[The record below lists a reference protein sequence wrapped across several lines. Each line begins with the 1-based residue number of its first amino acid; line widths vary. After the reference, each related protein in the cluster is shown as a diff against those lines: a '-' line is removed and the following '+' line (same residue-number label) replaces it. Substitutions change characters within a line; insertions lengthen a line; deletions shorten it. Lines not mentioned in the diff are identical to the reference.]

1 MSGALGIAAADS
13 ELVFSHIAELQFSY
27 YTSAEIA
34 RLAVCSVEQAQ
45 HSDALGHAVR
55 GGLYDTR
62 MGVSDFRAQCGTC
75 HLNGAH
81 CPGHLGRID
90 LLLPAYQ
97 PLTFRWLVRLLR
109 FKCFHCNRLR
119 LPHARSVLF
128 LDAMD
133 ALATGN
139 IFRALALLPL
149 SAQHVLARGF
159 GFQELLGVPAA
170 ADDANALA
178 AAIAAAFEKTTA
190 AAGAGSRKRAA
201 TAVDAG
207 AAGEA
212 GRVPSLAEAPAGR
225 ALEHTNRI
233 INAVRKEIVKLFTV
247 AAAASHLCANCGATN
262 PTIKPDADC
271 VKLFA
276 SIHPSREAT
285 NAKRNVR
292 LMPDFSVRDASAPL
306 VDDSVAAPKLSL
318 ALAEQ
323 AIAKEKSA
331 QKRALL
337 QAAAARAADLRGD
350 SSTKK
355 KRKKK
360 HDDDDDDNDDNEV
373 AAVAAAAAAAAAAD
387 DDNNNNED
395 DNVAAPEVLDDKH
408 MYLAPAMVR
417 EHLRALWSHPV
428 EARLLNHVFGGGGDH
443 GGGAAYEIFF
453 LDCLAVPA
461 NRFRVMKDEG
471 SSMSSQ
477 DVLFTNVLRAQ
488 DRMRDALG
496 RRDELGDA
504 QFDSLIAGLAL
515 TVQKNVNDL
524 FDKEADPRKPGPTG
538 VRQVL
543 EKKDGLFRMHI
554 MGKRVN
560 HAARSVISPDVNLAT
575 NEIGL
580 PLYFATHLTVPE
592 PVCGY
597 NHERL
602 VRAVIN
608 GADVWPGA
616 TQVKFDNE
624 LVRLDA
630 VAFRADRER
639 RVAIARRLASGTPDA
654 PVIVHRHVL
663 NNDFVLMNR
672 QPTLHRPSIMAHRI
686 RVLDNGDKVLRM
698 HYANC
703 NVYNADFDGDEMN
716 CHRPQDLLAS
726 AEAAVIVNADEQYC
740 GPRDGQPARGLIQ
753 DHVSSGVLLTQKDT
767 FLTREQFYQLIWAG
781 CQALERDVDL
791 VSERVGGAARLPRVR
806 LPQPA
811 ILKPRALWTGKQV
824 VRCVLEQCVPGQPPL
839 TMRCAAKTKAA
850 AWRGHGEEATVV
862 VHQHDLVTGVL
873 DKNQFGASAFGL
885 VHAVF
890 EVYGGAA
897 AGRVLSTLGRLLS
910 TFLQG
915 HGFTCGI
922 ADLLLTPKAER
933 ERAATLRKADA
944 TGIAAAAS
952 FVGLFDDSAAAAPLS
967 GSTDAANVA
976 LISRQLRALLSS
988 SAPAAKALDSR
999 MTSTLAKSTS
1009 AAIAAVFPS
1018 GLLVPFPRNNMT
1030 LMTTTG
1036 AKGSQVNAAQI
1047 SGLLGSQE
1055 LEGRRV
1061 PLMASGKSLPCFE
1074 AYSPAA
1080 RAGGY
1085 VTDRFLTG
1093 IRPQEYYFHCVPED
1107 HEILTERGFMDLDA
1121 YERAVAAGESVR
1133 VAGYDPAAKQMVFE
1147 APLRLIV
1154 NATAT
1159 QTLIEFSSVHE
1170 MLDTWAANCGDYGLV
1185 SSSARQR
1192 TLLDRAPNHMSLLVT
1207 PGHMMYAQ
1215 LATSVPIN
1223 KANGRTKGL
1232 ALKESAKRSAS
1243 GGRQKEPHSK
1253 HTADSLLDAEG
1264 ARHLAVCSE
1273 GVRSASDVEFEFV
1286 RALVLS
1292 TTAQH
1297 DAFLEL
1303 YGFFIGDGTLLTH
1316 VNSDVKIVDAICFNQ
1331 CKRGDVD
1338 FLLSACVQAG
1348 LERDVDFKVQQ
1359 TADNRTM
1366 VRIVKPTWT
1375 AYFGG
1380 QYGHKYRHGDNDDD
1394 DDDDDDGNFRLDD
1407 GERHGRT
1414 DWTAATMRELALPTN
1429 VPIVAQ
1435 ASPAPAPARVDAV
1448 GVPYD
1453 AVSWAGGSYMAPE
1466 GVKSA
1471 KWFWHWVWT
1480 LDKARLRRVLDGLWR
1495 AEGIWSRKD
1504 KTIYTSS
1511 ARFRD
1516 ELVRVL
1522 LMAGYSAR
1530 FAAHYV
1536 AGADRGIATAKH
1548 TSWAVKFAEPDSA
1561 NGVAAC
1567 MPSLTKVRG
1576 EVRERT
1582 YTGRTW
1588 CFEMPSG
1595 FIMTRR
1601 AHKSADG
1608 VVTKAS
1614 RPIITGNCM
1623 AGREGLV
1630 DTAVKTSRSGYL
1642 QRCLIK
1648 HLESVVV
1655 SYDATV
1661 RDTSDGSILQ
1671 FMYGDD
1677 SLDIATGAATFIGSD
1692 AAPSFEFYVHNYEA
1706 LAKRWCVKDLLKQE
1720 AVRRGRDRVRAH
1732 VGADPVTSV
1741 FAPTA
1746 HLESVSEGFKAA
1758 LDAFVDKARQQG
1770 LLRTSR
1776 KQAGSL
1782 PTVDQFRDLM
1792 HVKYMRAAV
1801 PAGEAVGVLA
1811 SQSIGE
1817 PSTQMT
1823 LNTFH
1828 LAGRGDL
1835 NVTLGIP
1842 RLREILMTGAK
1853 VLETPSMRIA
1863 LVDRK
1868 NAAMADK
1875 VSRALSRVLLVDVL
1889 HGITVDESLHNGPGG
1904 WARRYKVRLQL
1915 QAEAE
1920 HADRCTRH
1928 AVLQSILGRES
1939 ANFATAL
1946 LETIH
1951 AELTSKRK
1959 FKGGIAKHDIDEDS
1973 GAAGGGG
1980 GDGEGD
1986 GDGDDGAGVVEKG
1999 GAGNKKRRS
2008 GDDDDADADGVDDE
2022 PSESASESADEF
2034 ANKGDDDDSGGG
2046 DDDADDEVDDDNDD
2060 DGGGDDDSD
2069 AANATQS
2076 TRTEDDVTTTE
2087 NPADSSTSAADPSD
2101 GSGGGGAGDEVPID
2115 VCTSAIPP
2123 KRSGA
2128 TSYLQAC
2135 LYSKRS
2141 DTVTFVLETSLKS
2154 KMVLMLV
2161 LAELAAQE
2169 TVVRH
2174 VSGVQRAVVVT
2185 SPANEFEVQTEGINL
2200 WTALK
2205 LSPKIVDMRTIYCNS
2220 THRMIEVFGIEAGRA
2235 SVVRELGNVFGAYGI
2250 NVDRRH
2256 IHLIADS
2263 LTRSGDYCAFNRN
2276 TFFDSSS
2283 PIQQMTFETVT
2294 KFVAQ
2299 ASLDGLADACEGA
2312 SARIAV
2318 GLPIRNGTGMC
2329 ETLLDIEAL
2338 ARHTSQHQQ
2347 K

>member
-34 RLAVCSVEQAQ
+34 RLAVCSVEQAT

-55 GGLYDTR
+55 GGLYDAR

-81 CPGHLGRID
+81 CPGHLGKID

-119 LPHARSVLF
+119 MPHARAVLF
-128 LDAMD
+128 LDALD
-133 ALATGN
+133 ALATGD

-159 GFQELLGVPAA
+159 GFQELLGTPDADNA
-170 ADDANALA
+170 ADADALA

-190 AAGAGSRKRAA
+190 AAAAAAAGTAGTAGSRKRSSEAA
-201 TAVDAG
+201 
-207 AAGEA
+207 
-212 GRVPSLAEAPAGR
+212 PSLAEAPAGR
-225 ALEHTNRI
+225 ALAHTNRI
-233 INAVRKEIVKLFTV
+233 INAVRKEIVKLFT
-247 AAAASHLCANCGATN
+247 AAASAASRLCANCGASN
-262 PTIKPDADC
+262 PAIKPDADC

-276 SIHPSREAT
+276 SIHASHEAV
-285 NAKRNVR
+285 NAKRKVR

-306 VDDSVAAPKLSL
+306 DDDSAAAAPKLSL

-323 AIAKEKSA
+323 ALAKEKSA
-331 QKRALL
+331 QKRALI

-350 SSTKK
+350 NSTKK

-360 HDDDDDDNDDNEV
+360 HDEQPADDDDDNDDDDKV
-373 AAVAAAAAAAAAAD
+373 AAAAAAAAAD
-387 DDNNNNED
+387 DNDNDD
-395 DNVAAPEVLDDKH
+395 DNAAAAPEVPDDKH

-417 EHLRALWSHPV
+417 EHLRVLWNQPV

-488 DRMRDALG
+488 DRMRDALA
-496 RRDELGDA
+496 RRGELGDA
-504 QFDSLIAGLAL
+504 QFNALIAGLAL
-515 TVQKNVNDL
+515 TVQKSVNDL

-608 GADVWPGA
+608 GADEWPGA

-624 LVRLDA
+624 TVRLDA

-654 PVIVHRHVL
+654 PVVVHRHVL

-686 RVLDNGDKVLRM
+686 RVLNNGDKVLRM

-767 FLTREQFYQLIWAG
+767 FLTREQFHQLIWAG

-850 AWRGHGEEATVV
+850 AWRGHAEEATVV

-944 TGIAAAAS
+944 AGIAAAAS
-952 FVGLFDDSAAAAPLS
+952 FVGLFDDTAAAAAPS

-1133 VAGYDPAAKQMVFE
+1133 VAGYDAAATQMLFE
-1147 APLRLIV
+1147 QPLRLVV
-1154 NATAT
+1154 NAPAT

-1185 SSSARQR
+1185 SSA
-1192 TLLDRAPNHMSLLVT
+1192 APQNHMSLLVT
-1207 PGHMMYAQ
+1207 PGHMMYVQ
-1215 LATSVPIN
+1215 LATAVQTN
-1223 KANGRTKGL
+1223 ERTNEL
-1232 ALKESAKRSAS
+1232 ALKETAKRSAS
-1243 GGRQKEPHSK
+1243 GARQKEPHAK
-1253 HTADSLLDAEG
+1253 HTARSLLAAEG
-1264 ARHLAVCSE
+1264 TRHLAVCSE
-1273 GVRSASDVEFEFV
+1273 GVRSASDAEFEFV
-1286 RALVLS
+1286 HALALS
-1292 TTAQH
+1292 TTAQI

-1303 YGFFIGDGTLLTH
+1303 YGFFIGDGALLTH
-1316 VNSDVKIVDAICFNQ
+1316 ANGAICFNQ
-1331 CKRGDVD
+1331 RKRGDVD
-1338 FLLSACVQAG
+1338 FLIGACVRAG
-1348 LERDVDFKVQQ
+1348 LERDVDFTMQQ
-1359 TADNRTM
+1359 TADNRTV

-1375 AYFGG
+1375 AYFAG
-1380 QYGHKYRHGDNDDD
+1380 QYGHKYRAGDDD
-1394 DDDDDDGNFRLDD
+1394 DDDDDDDNNNNNCRRLDE
-1407 GERHGRT
+1407 ERRGRT
-1414 DWTAATMRELALPTN
+1414 EWTMRELALSTN

-1435 ASPAPAPARVDAV
+1435 ASSAPTPARVDAL

-1466 GVKSA
+1466 KSA

-1480 LDKARLRRVLDGLWR
+1480 LDKARLRRVLAGVGRADGS
-1495 AEGIWSRKD
+1495 WSRKET
-1504 KTIYTSS
+1504 TICTSS

-1530 FAAHYV
+1530 F
-1536 AGADRGIATAKH
+1536 GAPRHCQAR
-1548 TSWAVKFAEPDSA
+1548 V
-1561 NGVAAC
+1561 V
-1567 MPSLTKVRG
+1567 
-1576 EVRERT
+1576 
-1582 YTGRTW
+1582 GRR
-1588 CFEMPSG
+1588 
-1595 FIMTRR
+1595 IRR
-1601 AHKSADG
+1601 ARH
-1608 VVTKAS
+1608 
-1614 RPIITGNCM
+1614 
-1623 AGREGLV
+1623 
-1630 DTAVKTSRSGYL
+1630 
-1642 QRCLIK
+1642 
-1648 HLESVVV
+1648 
-1655 SYDATV
+1655 
-1661 RDTSDGSILQ
+1661 
-1671 FMYGDD
+1671 
-1677 SLDIATGAATFIGSD
+1677 
-1692 AAPSFEFYVHNYEA
+1692 
-1706 LAKRWCVKDLLKQE
+1706 
-1720 AVRRGRDRVRAH
+1720 RRR
-1732 VGADPVTSV
+1732 
-1741 FAPTA
+1741 
-1746 HLESVSEGFKAA
+1746 
-1758 LDAFVDKARQQG
+1758 
-1770 LLRTSR
+1770 
-1776 KQAGSL
+1776 
-1782 PTVDQFRDLM
+1782 
-1792 HVKYMRAAV
+1792 
-1801 PAGEAVGVLA
+1801 
-1811 SQSIGE
+1811 
-1817 PSTQMT
+1817 
-1823 LNTFH
+1823 
-1828 LAGRGDL
+1828 
-1835 NVTLGIP
+1835 
-1842 RLREILMTGAK
+1842 
-1853 VLETPSMRIA
+1853 
-1863 LVDRK
+1863 
-1868 NAAMADK
+1868 
-1875 VSRALSRVLLVDVL
+1875 
-1889 HGITVDESLHNGPGG
+1889 
-1904 WARRYKVRLQL
+1904 
-1915 QAEAE
+1915 
-1920 HADRCTRH
+1920 
-1928 AVLQSILGRES
+1928 
-1939 ANFATAL
+1939 
-1946 LETIH
+1946 
-1951 AELTSKRK
+1951 
-1959 FKGGIAKHDIDEDS
+1959 
-1973 GAAGGGG
+1973 
-1980 GDGEGD
+1980 
-1986 GDGDDGAGVVEKG
+1986 
-1999 GAGNKKRRS
+1999 
-2008 GDDDDADADGVDDE
+2008 
-2022 PSESASESADEF
+2022 
-2034 ANKGDDDDSGGG
+2034 
-2046 DDDADDEVDDDNDD
+2046 
-2060 DGGGDDDSD
+2060 
-2069 AANATQS
+2069 
-2076 TRTEDDVTTTE
+2076 
-2087 NPADSSTSAADPSD
+2087 
-2101 GSGGGGAGDEVPID
+2101 
-2115 VCTSAIPP
+2115 
-2123 KRSGA
+2123 
-2128 TSYLQAC
+2128 
-2135 LYSKRS
+2135 
-2141 DTVTFVLETSLKS
+2141 
-2154 KMVLMLV
+2154 
-2161 LAELAAQE
+2161 
-2169 TVVRH
+2169 
-2174 VSGVQRAVVVT
+2174 
-2185 SPANEFEVQTEGINL
+2185 
-2200 WTALK
+2200 
-2205 LSPKIVDMRTIYCNS
+2205 
-2220 THRMIEVFGIEAGRA
+2220 
-2235 SVVRELGNVFGAYGI
+2235 
-2250 NVDRRH
+2250 
-2256 IHLIADS
+2256 
-2263 LTRSGDYCAFNRN
+2263 
-2276 TFFDSSS
+2276 
-2283 PIQQMTFETVT
+2283 
-2294 KFVAQ
+2294 
-2299 ASLDGLADACEGA
+2299 
-2312 SARIAV
+2312 
-2318 GLPIRNGTGMC
+2318 
-2329 ETLLDIEAL
+2329 
-2338 ARHTSQHQQ
+2338 
-2347 K
+2347 